1 MRTGWGA
8 GAGYVAVHDLRL
20 SQQLASDFVWDVL
33 KQIIAA
39 DMWLYKPSC
48 DFLKNTTNLTLELQ
62 IKRCL
67 IQSLFRATLF
77 IKKQE
82 LLKERSF

>member
-1 MRTGWGA
+1 
-8 GAGYVAVHDLRL
+8 VAVHDLRL

-67 IQSLFRATLF
+67 IQSLFKATLLF
-77 IKKQE
+77 KKRTIKREE
-82 LLKERSF
+82 LLKEMSGNL